1 VTQDTLTI
9 PDRQIVD
16 FLSRH
21 RLPPAFRRTA
31 ENYYLPLARRLPE
44 IRDGRRQLLLGI
56 NGAQGTGKSTLA
68 DFLRFAAESLFDWR
82 VAVLSI
88 DDFYYTLDER
98 NTLAEN
104 VHPLLRTRG
113 VPGTHDTDVL
123 RDCLDQLRILDRDGR
138 IALPR
143 FDKAVDDRADKSRW
157 PSVEG
162 PIDLVIL
169 EGWCVGTKPQPDV
182 ELEPPVNN
190 LEHEEDPDGAWR
202 NYVNDQLEANYES
215 IFEQL
220 DFLIFMQAPGFDA
233 IFRWRLEQEEKLA
246 DVSPE
251 GSSGL
256 MNKEQIQRFLQ
267 FYERLTRANLAT
279 LPNRADIV
287 FRLDHTHSIISS
299 VRVGDG
305 R

>member
-1 VTQDTLTI
+1 MA
-9 PDRQIVD
+9 D

-21 RLPPAFRRTA
+21 RLPPEFRHTA
-31 ENYYLPLARRLPE
+31 EQHYVPLARRLPE
-44 IRDGRRQLLLGI
+44 IRDEKRQLLLGI

-68 DFLRFAAESLFDWR
+68 DFLHLASESMFGWR

-88 DDFYYTLDER
+88 DDFYYTREER
-98 NTLAEN
+98 KTLAEN
-104 VHPLLRTRG
+104 VHPLLTTRG
-113 VPGTHDTDVL
+113 VPGTHDTGMLCDY
-123 RDCLDQLRILDRDGR
+123 LDRLRQLDSNER

-143 FDKAVDDRADKSRW
+143 FDKATDDRADESRW

-169 EGWCVGTKPQPDV
+169 EGWCVGTGAQLDA
-182 ELEPPVNN
+182 ELEHPINT
-190 LEHEEDPDGAWR
+190 LEREEDPDGAWR
-202 NYVNDQLEANYES
+202 KYVNHQLKANYEQ
-215 IFEQL
+215 IFDKL
-220 DFLIFMQAPGFDA
+220 DFLIFVRVPSFDA
-233 IFRWRLEQEEKLA
+233 IFRWRVEQEEKLA

-279 LPNRADIV
+279 LPNSADVV
-287 FRLDHTHSIISS
+287 FSLDYAHSISS
-299 VRVGDG
+299 
-305 R
+305 